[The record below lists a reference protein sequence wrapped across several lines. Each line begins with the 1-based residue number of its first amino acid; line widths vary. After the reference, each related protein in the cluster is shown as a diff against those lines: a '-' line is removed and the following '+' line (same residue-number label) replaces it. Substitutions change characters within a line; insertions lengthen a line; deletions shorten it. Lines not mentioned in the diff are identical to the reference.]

1 MRALEA
7 EARLHDG
14 GDFLEAAELL
24 VGADKLLELV
34 GVDDDV
40 QHADLRQPELL
51 VLDAARVDDE
61 RLLVQLRADGDWRC
75 RTCRSC

>member
-7 EARLHDG
+7 EARLYDG

-51 VLDAARVDDE
+51 VLDAARVDLFPVRVE
-61 RLLVQLRADGDWRC
+61 LALRAAS
-75 RTCRSC
+75 TAA

>member
-1 MRALEA
+1 M
-7 EARLHDG
+7 HDD

-24 VGADKLLELV
+24 VGADELLELV

-51 VLDAARVDDE
+51 VLDAARVDLFPVRVE
-61 RLLVQLRADGDWRC
+61 FALRAAS
-75 RTCRSC
+75 TAA